1 MSEDR
6 GGSGGSGPGQ
16 AVPSAADRM
25 YPHLGNG
32 ESGELGETGYDTA
45 RRIQQDGI
53 AKPAASPFAEERPPR
68 TERNGPSFDSARY
81 QAPQGYEVN
90 GPLMAEFSQLANEF
104 GLNQQQGS
112 RALDFY
118 RHSLEAGEEHY
129 AKQLA
134 ANTERLSRELPA
146 EDVQMVKELIADE
159 ELTPPT
165 MKNWILRFG
174 SHPDV
179 AQMLTRW
186 ARAIRSG
193 RY

>member
-1 MSEDR
+1 
-6 GGSGGSGPGQ
+6 
-16 AVPSAADRM
+16 M
-25 YPHLGNG
+25 YPHLSNG

-45 RRIQQDGI
+45 RKMQQDGI

-81 QAPQGYEVN
+81 TAPEGYEVN

-118 RHSLEAGEEHY
+118 RRSVEAGEENY
-129 AKQLA
+129 ARQLA
-134 ANTERLSRELPA
+134 EGSERVARELHPA
-146 EDVQMVKELIADE
+146 DVQTVRELIADE
-159 ELTPPT
+159 ELTPPA
-165 MKNWILRFG
+165 MKDWVLRWG